1 MDGLRIL
8 AIETATA
15 ACSAALYIDGEI
27 SERHVLA
34 PREHA
39 LLILPM
45 IDALLA
51 EAGVPV
57 GALDAIAYG
66 RGPGSFT
73 GVRIA
78 ASVAQGIAFAADLP
92 VVAVS
97 TLATLAQGA
106 MRETGEHCV
115 MAALDARMAEVYW
128 GLYAREPDDLPWL
141 QGEECVCAPQAVAM
155 PGSGVWIAAGSGW
168 ASYREELLER
178 VGQRVSL
185 LLPDLEPRAGDLVR
199 LAAQRYHQGE
209 ILCPEEA
216 VPVYLRDTVVRPALP
231 RPGGEGNDDT

>member
-1 MDGLRIL
+1 MPGLRIL

-15 ACSAALYIDGEI
+15 ACSAALYVDGEI
-27 SERHVLA
+27 NERHALA

-39 LLILPM
+39 TLILPM

-51 EAGVPV
+51 AAGVPV
-57 GALDAIAYG
+57 GALDAVAFG

-97 TLATLAQGA
+97 TLATLALGA
-106 MRETGEHCV
+106 MRETGEHRV

-128 GLYAREPDDLPWL
+128 GLYVREPGSLPQL
-141 QGEECVCAPQAVAM
+141 QREECVCAPQDVVL
-155 PGSGVWIAAGSGW
+155 PESGAWLAAGSGW
-168 ASYREELLER
+168 ASYRQELLDRTGHR
-178 VGQRVSL
+178 VTQQ
-185 LLPDLEPRAGDLVR
+185 LPDLEPRAGDLVW
-199 LAAQRYHQGE
+199 LAVQAYRHGE
-209 ILCPEEA
+209 VLRAEEA
-216 VPVYLRDTVVRPALP
+216 VPVYLRDTVAREV
-231 RPGGEGNDDT
+231 

>member
-1 MDGLRIL
+1 MDGLRII

-51 EAGVPV
+51 EAGMPV

-78 ASVAQGIAFAADLP
+78 ASVVQGIAFAAGLP

-106 MRETGEHCV
+106 MRETGGHCV

-128 GLYAREPDDLPWL
+128 GLYQREPDGPPRL
-141 QGEECVCAPQAVAM
+141 QGKECVCAPEAVAV
-155 PGSGVWIAAGSGW
+155 PESGEWIAAGSGW
-168 ASYREELLER
+168 TSYREELQER
-178 VGQRVSL
+178 AGQRASL

-199 LAAQRYHQGE
+199 LAAQGYRQGE
-209 ILCPEEA
+209 FLCPEEA
-216 VPVYLRDTVVRPALP
+216 VPVYLRDTVVRPVQA
-231 RPGGEGNDDT
+231 RPWSEGNDDT

>member
-1 MDGLRIL
+1 MTGLRIL

-15 ACSAALYIDGEI
+15 VCSAALYIDGEI
-27 SERHVLA
+27 NERHVLA

-51 EAGVPV
+51 EAGVSV

-78 ASVAQGIAFAADLP
+78 ASVVQGIAFAADLP

-106 MRETGEHCV
+106 MRETAEHRV

-128 GLYAREPDDLPWL
+128 GLYAREPDGLPRL
-141 QGEECVCAPQAVAM
+141 QGEECVCAPWAVAV
-155 PGSGVWIAAGSGW
+155 PEGGVWIAAGSGW
-168 ASYREELLER
+168 ASYREALLER
-178 VGQRVSL
+178 TGQRVNR
-185 LLPDLEPRAGDLVR
+185 LLPDLEPSAGDLVR
-199 LAAQRYHQGE
+199 LAAQGYRQGE
-209 ILCPEEA
+209 ILRPEEA
-216 VPVYLRDTVVRPALP
+216 VPVYLRDTVVREA
-231 RPGGEGNDDT
+231 

>member
-1 MDGLRIL
+1 MEGLRIL

-45 IDALLA
+45 IEALLA

-78 ASVAQGIAFAADLP
+78 ASVVQGIAFAAGLP

-106 MRETGEHCV
+106 MRETGENRV
-115 MAALDARMAEVYW
+115 MSALDARMAEVYW
-128 GLYAREPDDLPWL
+128 GLYAREPDGLPRL

-155 PGSGVWIAAGSGW
+155 PESGVWIAAGSGW

-178 VGQRVSL
+178 VGQGVSS

-209 ILCPEEA
+209 ILRPEEA
-216 VPVYLRDTVVRPALP
+216 VPVYLRDTVVRPAQP
-231 RPGGEGNDDT
+231 RPGSEGNDDT

>member
-1 MDGLRIL
+1 
-8 AIETATA
+8 
-15 ACSAALYIDGEI
+15 
-27 SERHVLA
+27 
-34 PREHA
+34 
-39 LLILPM
+39 M

-78 ASVAQGIAFAADLP
+78 ASVVQGIAFAADLP

-106 MRETGEHCV
+106 MRETGESRV

-128 GLYAREPDDLPWL
+128 GLYAREPDDPARL
-141 QGEECVCAPQAVAM
+141 QGEECVCAPRAVAV
-155 PGSGVWIAAGSGW
+155 PETGVWIAAGSGW
-168 ASYREELLER
+168 ASYREELLQR
-178 VGQRVSL
+178 VGQQVSL

-199 LAAQRYHQGE
+199 LAAQRYQQGE
-209 ILCPEEA
+209 ILRPEEA
-216 VPVYLRDTVVRPALP
+216 VPVYLRDTVVRQA
-231 RPGGEGNDDT
+231 

>member
-1 MDGLRIL
+1 MAGLRIL

-27 SERHVLA
+27 SERHALA

-45 IDALLA
+45 IDALLG

-78 ASVAQGIAFAADLP
+78 ASVVQGIAFAAELP
-92 VVAVS
+92 VIAVS

-106 MRETGEHCV
+106 MRETGEHRV

-128 GLYAREPDDLPWL
+128 GLYVREPGSLPHL
-141 QGEECVCAPQAVAM
+141 QGEECVCAPRDVTL
-155 PGSGVWIAAGSGW
+155 PEGGVWVAAGSGW
-168 ASYREELLER
+168 ASYRQELLER
-178 VGQRVSL
+178 AGQRIIR
-185 LLPDLEPRAGDLVR
+185 LLPDLEPGAGDLVR
-199 LAAQRYHQGE
+199 LAAQGYRQGE
-209 ILCPEEA
+209 ILRPEEA
-216 VPVYLRDTVVRPALP
+216 VPVYLRDTVVREA
-231 RPGGEGNDDT
+231 

>member
-1 MDGLRIL
+1 MEGLRIL

-45 IDALLA
+45 IEALLA

-78 ASVAQGIAFAADLP
+78 ASVVQGIAFAAGLP

-106 MRETGEHCV
+106 MRETGENRV
-115 MAALDARMAEVYW
+115 MSALDARMAEVYW
-128 GLYAREPDDLPWL
+128 GLYAREPDGLPRL
-141 QGEECVCAPQAVAM
+141 QGEECVCAPWAVAV
-155 PGSGVWIAAGSGW
+155 PEVGVWIAAGSGW
-168 ASYREELLER
+168 AIYREELLER
-178 VGQRVSL
+178 VGQRVSV
-185 LLPDLEPRAGDLVR
+185 LLPDLEPKAGDLVR

-209 ILCPEEA
+209 ILRPEEA
-216 VPVYLRDTVVRPALP
+216 VPVYLRDTIVRKA
-231 RPGGEGNDDT
+231 

>member
-1 MDGLRIL
+1 MEGLRIL

-45 IDALLA
+45 IEALLA

-78 ASVAQGIAFAADLP
+78 ASVVQGIAFAAGLP

-106 MRETGEHCV
+106 MRETGENRV
-115 MAALDARMAEVYW
+115 MSALDARMAEVYW
-128 GLYAREPDDLPWL
+128 GLYAREPDGLPRL
-141 QGEECVCAPQAVAM
+141 QGEECVCAPWAVAV
-155 PGSGVWIAAGSGW
+155 PEVGVWIAAGSGW

-178 VGQRVSL
+178 VGQRVSV
-185 LLPDLEPRAGDLVR
+185 LLPDLEPKAGDLVR

-209 ILCPEEA
+209 ILRPEEA
-216 VPVYLRDTVVRPALP
+216 VPVYLRDTIVRKA
-231 RPGGEGNDDT
+231 

>member
-1 MDGLRIL
+1 MAGLRIL

-27 SERHVLA
+27 SERHALVL
-34 PREHA
+34 REHA
-39 LLILPM
+39 MLILPM
-45 IDALLA
+45 IDALLV
-51 EAGVPV
+51 EADVPV

-78 ASVAQGIAFAADLP
+78 ASVVQGIAFAADLP
-92 VVAVS
+92 VIAVS

-128 GLYAREPDDLPWL
+128 GLYAREPDGLPRL
-141 QGEECVCAPQAVAM
+141 QGKECVCAPGAVTV
-155 PGSGVWIAAGSGW
+155 PVSGLWTAAGSGW
-168 ASYREELLER
+168 ASYREDLLER
-178 VGQRVSL
+178 AGQRVSR
-185 LLPDLEPRAGDLVR
+185 LLPDLEPRAGDLAP
-199 LAAQRYHQGE
+199 LAVQHYCQGE
-209 ILCPEEA
+209 ILRAEEA
-216 VPVYLRDTVVRPALP
+216 VPVYLRDTVVRLN
-231 RPGGEGNDDT
+231 ETK

>member
-1 MDGLRIL
+1 MAGLRLL

-45 IDALLA
+45 VDALLA

-78 ASVAQGIAFAADLP
+78 ASVVQGIAFAADLP
-92 VVAVS
+92 VIAVS

-106 MRETGEHCV
+106 MRESGEHRV
-115 MAALDARMAEVYW
+115 MAALDARMGEVYW
-128 GLYAREPDDLPWL
+128 GLYAREPAGLPRL
-141 QGEECVCAPQAVAM
+141 QGEECVCAPGAVAV
-155 PGSGVWIAAGSGW
+155 PVSGIWTAAGSGW
-168 ASYREELLER
+168 GSYRQELQVR
-178 VGQRVSL
+178 AGQRVSR
-185 LLPDLEPRAGDLVR
+185 LLPDLEPRAGDLAP
-199 LAAQRYHQGE
+199 LAVQHYRQGR
-209 ILCPEEA
+209 ILRAEEA
-216 VPVYLRDTVVRPALP
+216 VPVYLRDTVVHAS
-231 RPGGEGNDDT
+231 GTK

>member
-1 MDGLRIL
+1 MAGLRIL

-27 SERHVLA
+27 SERHALA

-39 LLILPM
+39 QLILPM
-45 IDALLA
+45 IDALLV
-51 EAGVPV
+51 EADVPV

-78 ASVAQGIAFAADLP
+78 ASVVQGIAFAADLP
-92 VVAVS
+92 VIAVS

-106 MRETGEHCV
+106 MRETGEHRV

-128 GLYAREPDDLPWL
+128 GLYAREPDGMPQL
-141 QGEECVCAPQAVAM
+141 QGEECVCAPGAVAV
-155 PGSGVWIAAGSGW
+155 PVSGIWTAAGSGW
-168 ASYREELLER
+168 GSYREELLER
-178 VGQRVSL
+178 AGQLVSC
-185 LLPDLEPRAGDLVR
+185 LLPDLEPRAGDLAP
-199 LAAQRYHQGE
+199 LAALRYRQGE
-209 ILCPEEA
+209 ILRAEEA
-216 VPVYLRDTVVRPALP
+216 VPVYLRDTVVRAN
-231 RPGGEGNDDT
+231 ETK

>member
-27 SERHVLA
+27 SERHELA

-51 EAGVPV
+51 EADVPIA
-57 GALDAIAYG
+57 ALDAIAYG

-78 ASVAQGIAFAADLP
+78 ASVVQGIAFAANLP

-106 MRETGEHCV
+106 MRETGKHRV
-115 MAALDARMAEVYW
+115 MAALDARMDEVYW
-128 GLYAREPDDLPWL
+128 GLYEREPGGLPRL
-141 QGEECVCAPQAVAM
+141 QGEECVCAPRVVTV
-155 PGSGVWIAAGSGW
+155 PESGVWIAAGSGW
-168 ASYREELLER
+168 ASYRVELQER
-178 VGQRVSL
+178 VGQRAGL
-185 LLPDLEPRAGDLVR
+185 LLSDLQPRAGDLVC
-199 LAAQRYHQGE
+199 LAAQGYRQGE
-209 ILCPEEA
+209 ILRPEEA
-216 VPVYLRDTVVRPALP
+216 IPVYLRDTVVRQA
-231 RPGGEGNDDT
+231 